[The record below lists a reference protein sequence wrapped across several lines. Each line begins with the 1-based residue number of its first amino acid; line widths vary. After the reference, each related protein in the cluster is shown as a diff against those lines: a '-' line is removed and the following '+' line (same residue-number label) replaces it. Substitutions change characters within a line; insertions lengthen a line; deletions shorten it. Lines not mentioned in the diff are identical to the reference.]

1 MLAPKEMPGRADFCH
16 GAVDHPLFVLQE
28 ILAVPPPCDS
38 SPAELS
44 RALSLVAGG
53 AQYFEKKQSQR
64 LEVCHNLLR
73 RIPGSIRC

>member
-44 RALSLVAGG
+44 RALCLVAGG
-53 AQYFEKKQSQR
+53 AQSI
-64 LEVCHNLLR
+64 LR
-73 RIPGSIRC
+73 RSRVSVWRSVTIFLGESLV